1 MISNPNGPPNMA
13 EIGAVLA
20 QMRYRGVV
28 ELRLGNDWL
37 ARWEQGDELPRGVP
51 VIDVYAS
58 VYLGDKGYVF
68 RPRGE
73 EMWGTLNGRPDGDE
87 KPLPYLKSLAKAG
100 GITPGKVVLIG
111 YFDCKATSHNT
122 EYPAEARAVLP
133 FYAIAAKTA
142 KDVPADSPYERRRL
156 PINEHMAA
164 LRQRYQEFEIPLSE
178 AADRYLIL
186 RARGEV

>member
-20 QMRYRGVV
+20 RMRYRGVT
-28 ELRLGNDWL
+28 ELRIGNDWL
-37 ARWEQGDELPRGVP
+37 ARWENAAELPPGAP
-51 VIDVYAS
+51 VIGVYVA

-73 EMWGTLNGRPDGDE
+73 EVWGTLNGCPEGDA
-87 KPLPYLKSLAKAG
+87 KPLPYVKSLAKAG
-100 GITPGKVVLIG
+100 GITPGKVVLVG
-111 YFDCKATSHNT
+111 YFDCKATSHNK
-122 EYPAEARAVLP
+122 EYPAEARAILP
-133 FYAIAAKTA
+133 FYAIAAKAA

-164 LRQRYQEFEIPLSE
+164 LRQRYSEFEIQFSE